1 MNNLL
6 FYSAAFTLALAVL
19 IVVHEFGH
27 YLVARL
33 AGVKVLRFS
42 FGFGRV
48 LWTQQFGRDG
58 TEFSI
63 GAFPVGGY
71 VKMLDE
77 REGKVGPEE
86 LHRSFNRQSVWRR
99 MAIVAAGPAANL
111 VFGGCLVLAA
121 FLEWDAGTEAH
132 PWQTRHCQ
140 SSGGGGYRERRIGP
154 QGFGRSG
161 QDMGRDALVGVG

>member
-1 MNNLL
+1 MNDFL
-6 FYSAAFTLALAVL
+6 YYIAAFALVLGVL

-42 FGFGRV
+42 VGVGRSI
-48 LWTQQFGRDG
+48 WSRQFGRDG

-63 GAFPVGGY
+63 GAFPLGGY

-77 REGKVGPEE
+77 REGTVLAAE
-86 LHRSFNRQSVWRR
+86 LHRCFSQKSVWRR

-111 VFGGCLVLAA
+111 VLAMVL
-121 FLEWDAGTEAH
+121 FWVLFWNGTDE
-132 PWQTRHCQ
+132 
-140 SSGGGGYRERRIGP
+140 
-154 QGFGRSG
+154 
-161 QDMGRDALVGVG
+161 L